1 MTDFATLLY
10 TSTRDSLPFYM
21 PKAWNR
27 YPYRA
32 EPPRKGHYREYPRG
46 PTASFSRTLF
56 KRAIWRSNLEEQFG
70 GAIWKR
76 QLLDGRNWRNLE
88 NGWHHDNHVISLTEI
103 CSNSNPKWPL
113 IIALSNS
120 SGVRWTKKGLGPKNH
135 ELNVLITPFKPWVS
149 VGLLRGDVIGIPSLR
164 ARNTRGQKTCLCGFS
179 LALVWMWKKA
189 TVKP

>member
-1 MTDFATLLY
+1 MTPYPFIYLKPEKDTPIGRSFPVKGIIG
-10 TSTRDSLPFYM
+10 STPGGLP
-21 PKAWNR
+21 
-27 YPYRA
+27 RA
-32 EPPRKGHYREYPRG
+32 FRE
-46 PTASFSRTLF
+46 
-56 KRAIWRSNLEEQFG
+56 RSSKEQFG

-88 NGWHHDNHVISLTEI
+88 NGWHYDNHVISLTEI

>member
-1 MTDFATLLY
+1 MSSIFHGVGTLTPKQILA
-10 TSTRDSLPFYM
+10 LPEHCPHCVVGIWKHTFIFTVR
-21 PKAWNR
+21 PTVHTN
-27 YPYRA
+27 PL
-32 EPPRKGHYREYPRG
+32 RKQ
-46 PTASFSRTLF
+46 RTLF
-56 KRAIWRSNLEEQFG
+56 QAEKF
-70 GAIWKR
+70 
-76 QLLDGRNWRNLE
+76 E
-88 NGWHHDNHVISLTEI
+88 NGALRKGWRHNNHMISLTEI